1 MRKLKIILIFVCVFL
16 GGIHFQTPVIQAAQ
30 EKEISKKTTSAKE
43 KLRLNITK
51 LNMTKDANYMLRVY
65 NTKKKYTVAFSS
77 SDESVVSFL
86 SRSSKG
92 RRAKLSA
99 ENIGNAVITVTVK
112 KNRRVI
118 TRLKCHVTVSPQAV
132 SIKFPKQEITM
143 GKGESKTIRPII
155 KPNTSTEKPTYISSN
170 TAVATINSKGKV
182 TALSEGTVQITAVLS
197 TGQSASYTIIIKEN
211 EETEPLPSPTTNSI
225 TVINV
230 Q

>member
-65 NTKKKYTVAFSS
+65 NMKKKYTVAFSS

-170 TAVATINSKGKV
+170 TAVATVNSKGKV

-197 TGQSASYTIIIKEN
+197 TGQSASYAIIIKEN
-211 EETEPLPSPTTNSI
+211 EETEPLPSPIINSI
-225 TVINV
+225 TVISV

>member
-16 GGIHFQTPVIQAAQ
+16 GSIHFQTPVIQAAK

-155 KPNTSTEKPTYISSN
+155 KPNTSTEKPAYISSN
-170 TAVATINSKGKV
+170 PAVATVNSKGKV

-211 EETEPLPSPTTNSI
+211 EE
-225 TVINV
+225 
-230 Q
+230 

>member
-1 MRKLKIILIFVCVFL
+1 MRKLKILLIFVCVFL
-16 GGIHFQTPVIQAAQ
+16 GGIHFHSPVIQAAQ
-30 EKEISKKTTSAKE
+30 ENEVSKQNTSAKE
-43 KLRLNITK
+43 KLRLNVTK

-65 NTKKKYTVAFSS
+65 NTKKKYKVAFSS

-118 TRLKCHVTVSPQAV
+118 TRLKCHVTVSPQPV

-170 TAVATINSKGKV
+170 TAVAMVNSKGKV
-182 TALSEGTVQITAVLS
+182 TTLSAGTVQITAVLS
-197 TGQSASYTIIIKEN
+197 TGQSASYTIMIKEN
-211 EETEPLPSPTTNSI
+211 DEAEPLPSPVANSI
-225 TVINV
+225 TVISA